1 MGLILA
7 AAFLQAI
14 LFLLF
19 RVFDQRRIPLMPAI
33 AVNYVVA
40 TVCGLLYAPPW
51 LAGDLAPL
59 WWPSLGV
66 GILFVGVFFLTGITA
81 QRAGVAAS
89 TVASKMSL
97 VLTVLFAVVM
107 YHESPGTWGW
117 IGLLFAIISV
127 VLGSWTERPRD
138 GNAEWTLPFILFFG
152 TACIDIS
159 INAVQRFL
167 LTPDTEAVFPTLA
180 LGAAGILGMTMVLWQ
195 QGAAILKAP
204 SVWIG
209 GGLLGI
215 FNYGTL
221 LFVVRAL
228 AQSGLPASSVFP
240 LISIGV
246 ILFGTLGSVALF
258 KERVSRPQVVGI
270 ICAVIALIL
279 LFVAHA

>member
-40 TVCGLLYAPPW
+40 TVCGMLYAPPW
-51 LAGDLAPL
+51 RAGELGPL

-97 VLTVLFAVVM
+97 LLTVLFAVVI
-107 YHESPGTWGW
+107 YHESPGTLGW

-127 VLGSWTERPRD
+127 VLGAWTARPRD
-138 GNAEWTLPFILFFG
+138 GKAEWTLPFILFFG

-167 LTPDTEAVFPTLA
+167 LTSDTEAVFPTLA
-180 LGAAGILGMTMVLWQ
+180 LGAAGLLGMIAVLWK
-195 QGAAILKAP
+195 QGTAVLKDP

-209 GGLLGI
+209 GGLLGV

-246 ILFGTLGSVALF
+246 ILFGTLGSVILF
-258 KERVSRPQVVGI
+258 KERVSRPQILGI
-270 ICAVIALIL
+270 ACAVIALML
-279 LFVAHA
+279 LFAAHA